1 MIIKEITG
9 DLFKEEY
16 NKDNDIYVHCVS
28 SDFVMG
34 KGIAKTFKDK
44 YPELRKKEILVE
56 KFKSSSRFERLLV
69 IRTEEVNVANL
80 VTKKYFFN
88 KPSYR
93 TLEES
98 LLDLKYYI
106 MNTEKMDAKRLLMPR
121 IGCGLDRL
129 KWDKVKDILTNLFKD
144 TEIEI
149 LVFNI

>member
-16 NKDNDIYVHCVS
+16 DKNNDIYVHCVS

-34 KGIAKTFKDK
+34 KGIAKSFKDK

-56 KFKSSSRFERLLV
+56 KFKSSRFETLLIV
-69 IRTEEVNVANL
+69 RTKKVNVANL

-106 MNTEKMDAKRLLMPR
+106 T
-121 IGCGLDRL
+121 
-129 KWDKVKDILTNLFKD
+129 V
-144 TEIEI
+144 
-149 LVFNI
+149 VV

>member
-16 NKDNDIYVHCVS
+16 DKNNDIYVHCVS

-34 KGIAKTFKDK
+34 KGIAKSFKDK

-56 KFKSSSRFERLLV
+56 KFKSSRFETLLIV
-69 IRTEEVNVANL
+69 RTKKVNVANL

-106 MNTEKMDAKRLLMPR
+106 TNTEKMEVKRLLMPR

-129 KWDKVKDILTNLFKD
+129 KWDKVKDILTNVFKD

>member
-56 KFKSSSRFERLLV
+56 KFKSNKFERLLI
-69 IRTEEVNVANL
+69 IRTEEANVANL

-88 KPSYR
+88 KPSHR

-106 MNTEKMDAKRLLMPR
+106 MNTEKMEVKRLLMPR

-129 KWDKVKDILTNLFKD
+129 KWDRVKDIITNVFKD

>member
-9 DLFKEEY
+9 DLFKEDY
-16 NKDNDIYVHCVS
+16 SKDNDIYVHCVS

-44 YPELRKKEILVE
+44 YPELRKKDILVE

-69 IRTEEVNVANL
+69 IRTEDVNVANL

-106 MNTEKMDAKRLLMPR
+106 TNTEKMEVKRLLMPR

-129 KWDKVKDILTNLFKD
+129 KWDKVKDIITNVFKD

>member
-1 MIIKEITG
+1 MVIKEITG

-16 NKDNDIYVHCVS
+16 IKDNDIYVHCVS

-44 YPELRKKEILVE
+44 YKELRKRDILVE
-56 KFKSSSRFERLLV
+56 KFKNSSFERLLV
-69 IRTEEVNVANL
+69 IKTEDVCVANL
-80 VTKKYFFN
+80 VTKKYFYN
-88 KPSYR
+88 KPSYI

-106 MNTEKMDAKRLLMPR
+106 MNTEKMEVKRLLMPR

-129 KWDKVKDILTNLFKD
+129 KWDKVKDILTNVFKD

>member
-56 KFKSSSRFERLLV
+56 KFKSSRFERLLV
-69 IRTEEVNVANL
+69 VRTKEVTVANL

-106 MNTEKMDAKRLLMPR
+106 MNTEKMDVKRLLMPR

-129 KWDKVKDILTNLFKD
+129 KWDKVKDILTNVFKD

>member
-16 NKDNDIYVHCVS
+16 DKNNDIYVHCVS

-44 YPELRKKEILVE
+44 YKELRKRDILVE
-56 KFKSSSRFERLLV
+56 KFKSSSFETLLIV
-69 IRTEEVNVANL
+69 STKDANVANL

-106 MNTEKMDAKRLLMPR
+106 TNTEKMEVKRLLMPR

-129 KWDKVKDILTNLFKD
+129 KWDKVKDIITNVFKD

>member
-1 MIIKEITG
+1 M
-9 DLFKEEY
+9 
-16 NKDNDIYVHCVS
+16 HCVS

-34 KGIAKTFKDK
+34 KGIAKSFKDK
-44 YPELRKKEILVE
+44 YKELRKRDILVE
-56 KFKSSSRFERLLV
+56 KFKSNKFERLLI
-69 IRTEEVNVANL
+69 IRTEEANVANL
-80 VTKKYFFN
+80 VTKKYFYN

-106 MNTEKMDAKRLLMPR
+106 TNTEKMEVKRLLMPR

-129 KWDKVKDILTNLFKD
+129 KWDKVKDILTNVFKD